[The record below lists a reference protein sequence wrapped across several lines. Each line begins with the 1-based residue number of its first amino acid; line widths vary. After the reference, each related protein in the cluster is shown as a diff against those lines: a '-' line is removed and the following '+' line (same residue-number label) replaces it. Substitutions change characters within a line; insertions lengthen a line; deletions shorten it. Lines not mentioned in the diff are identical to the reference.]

1 MKILGI
7 MGSPRRHSS
16 TEILLDR
23 VLLGAEQMGAEVDK
37 VVVSEIKVHPC
48 MEIYAC
54 RREGKCAIKDD
65 MEWLYVKLLEAD
77 HIVFSS
83 PIFFYGLTSQ
93 AKAIVDRCQALWVRK
108 HTLGMETGDKRVR
121 RGVFVSVGATRG
133 EKLFDGAVL
142 TVKYFFN
149 AIGVKYAGDLLIR
162 GIEHEA
168 QIREHATALQDAFR
182 LGQRLVCPDI
192 I

>member
-1 MKILGI
+1 MKILGV

-54 RREGKCAIKDD
+54 RKEGKCAIKDD

-108 HTLGMETGDKRVR
+108 YTLGMETGDKRVR

-182 LGQRLVCPDI
+182 LGQRLVYPDI